1 MLEVDSSI
9 ELDFSDIFARYD
21 LAASMALEDTA
32 DALLTEIKNAETM
45 PFDTGNMQNENTFVD
60 NSASSEGIVTLVT
73 STPYARR
80 LYYHPEYNFSREEH
94 IAAGAY
100 WLDPWLHG
108 GTRQNFCSEK
118 FEQFYK
124 RLCNKLC

>member
-45 PFDTGNMQNENTFVD
+45 PFDTGNMQNG
-60 NSASSEGIVTLVT
+60 SASV
-73 STPYARR
+73 
-80 LYYHPEYNFSREEH
+80 
-94 IAAGAY
+94 
-100 WLDPWLHG
+100 
-108 GTRQNFCSEK
+108 
-118 FEQFYK
+118 
-124 RLCNKLC
+124 